1 MPPPRTLYIKGI
13 VLIFQS
19 RVLSVRRGG
28 AVRAGPAGGALR
40 SLLLAGGGA
49 GSALPVP
56 AGRSGGGGSGSGSDG
71 MARSTLSSRFR
82 RLDIDQYDENRFVE
96 EPEEAAAAEPD
107 ASPEVEALL
116 RQYPSGGSG
125 PARAAVGGPG
135 DVTGAGAR
143 PAAAR
148 CRPPYRPVPH
158 RCRPAAVVSAAAS
171 PRPGGL
177 LPSPLPGSR
186 RVRGS
191 RCRRYS
197 LTRAVEAK
205 RCARCTRPC
214 GAPPPRRAARP

>member
-1 MPPPRTLYIKGI
+1 
-13 VLIFQS
+13 
-19 RVLSVRRGG
+19 
-28 AVRAGPAGGALR
+28 
-40 SLLLAGGGA
+40 
-49 GSALPVP
+49 
-56 AGRSGGGGSGSGSDG
+56 

-125 PARAAVGGPG
+125 PGRAAVRGPG
-135 DVTGAGAR
+135 NVTGAGAR

-148 CRPPYRPVPH
+148 RRPPHRPRSHPVP
-158 RCRPAAVVSAAAS
+158 RRRRPAAVVSAPAS
-171 PRPGGL
+171 PRQSAL
-177 LPSPLPGSR
+177 LPPPLPG
-186 RVRGS
+186 
-191 RCRRYS
+191 CRRYS

-205 RCARCTRPC
+205 RCARSTRPC

>member
-1 MPPPRTLYIKGI
+1 M
-13 VLIFQS
+13 
-19 RVLSVRRGG
+19 
-28 AVRAGPAGGALR
+28 RAGPAGGALC
-40 SLLLAGGGA
+40 SLLAPGGA

-56 AGRSGGGGSGSGSDG
+56 AGRSGGGGSGSDG

-116 RQYPSGGSG
+116 RQYPSGRSG
-125 PARAAVGGPG
+125 PARAAVGSPG
-135 DVTGAGAR
+135 NVTGAGAR

-148 CRPPYRPVPH
+148 CRPPYRPGPVPR
-158 RCRPAAVVSAAAS
+158 RCRPAAAVSAAAS

-177 LPSPLPGSR
+177 LPSPLSGSR

-214 GAPPPRRAARP
+214 GAPLPRRAARP